1 MGRISVDLV
10 RQRLEGLA
18 PTSSREIEAASEV
31 TVKRAAVAMILRDGP
46 EGAEILFIRRAEHP
60 LDPWS
65 GHMAFPGGRHDPED
79 GDDLLVTATRETSE
93 ELGLDLRTHA
103 EPLGRLPD
111 LPAIAR
117 GRPVGM
123 VIRPY
128 AFALRG
134 EPELHPNHEV
144 AEVLWAPLGPLARG
158 ELRTT
163 HPYTFE
169 GRRLELPA
177 HRVGERIV
185 WGLTHQMVET
195 FLGLLRDE

>member
-1 MGRISVDLV
+1 MRRYDVDLV
-10 RQRLEGLA
+10 RQRLAQVA
-18 PTSSREIEAASEV
+18 PESAAEAGR
-31 TVKRAAVAMILRDGP
+31 RAAVAMILRDQGHA
-46 EGAEILFIRRAEHP
+46 EGAEILFIRRAEDP
-60 LDPWS
+60 RDPWS
-65 GHMAFPGGRHDPED
+65 GHMAFPGGRQDPED
-79 GDDLLVTATRETSE
+79 GGDLLVTATRETAE
-93 ELGLDLRTHA
+93 ELGLDLRLHA

-123 VIRPY
+123 VIRPF

-134 EPELHPNHEV
+134 SPALAPNHEV

-158 ELRTT
+158 ELRAT
-163 HPYTFE
+163 HPYVHE

-195 FLGLLRDE
+195 FLGLLRD